1 LIGKKNDK
9 RTDLSPTAAVEQNL
23 YSDGEKSSESY
34 SGSQFLALKS
44 PSKREDLNHHDL
56 QQLSHGSKNNKD
68 ENCCQGGE
76 ERKNSIKIGK
86 RQSRSKLPRQR
97 PHRSAQ
103 HQTNGQVDLPAEIKV
118 NINSKLFMKKIKLSF
133 SRHKYKQ
140 FKMVINKQNVH
151 HDYHTKTTVQRLLA
165 ILINYNLIF
174 THRIILINPMFPIPI
189 ILPL

>member
-23 YSDGEKSSESY
+23 YSDGDKSSESY

-68 ENCCQGGE
+68 ENCQGGD

-97 PHRSAQ
+97 PHRSTQ
-103 HQTNGQVDLPAEIKV
+103 HQKNDQVDLPEEIKV
-118 NINSKLFMKKIKLSF
+118 NIIYGKIKLSSF
-133 SRHKYKQ
+133 RFLGASPSNSKW
-140 FKMVINKQNVH
+140 
-151 HDYHTKTTVQRLLA
+151 L
-165 ILINYNLIF
+165 
-174 THRIILINPMFPIPI
+174 
-189 ILPL
+189 